1 MAMSSSVL
9 GSNDQNTEWEGGP
22 RRNDSLDTMITAQ
35 TCTPAIMVTFQ
46 EAPVTRTCIINVQ
59 G

>member
-9 GSNDQNTEWEGGP
+9 GSNEQNTEGEGGP
-22 RRNDSLDTMITAQ
+22 RRNDSSNMMIIAQ

-46 EAPVTRTCIINVQ
+46 EASVTRTCIINV
-59 G
+59 